1 MRFQY
6 ATEWP
11 RDNEGGL
18 DEIRKW
24 ITSKET
30 PRLIVI
36 DVLEAF
42 RSRARGKDNVYAA
55 DYAAIKELQIIAS
68 ELHVAILIIHHLR
81 KAASDDNAQD
91 EISGTLGLPAAAG
104 TFLILDRG
112 SNRSCGLRHRMAG

>member
-68 ELHVAILIIHHLR
+68 ELHVAILII
-81 KAASDDNAQD
+81 
-91 EISGTLGLPAAAG
+91 IT
-104 TFLILDRG
+104 
-112 SNRSCGLRHRMAG
+112 